1 MTRDQVLAE
10 VRAERRRQ
18 HERWGGRHAWG
29 VGDCSSP
36 LVPIMVRL
44 AVLTEEVGEV
54 ARAILDGEPDERLRT
69 ELIQVA
75 AVAVAIAESL
85 P

>member
-1 MTRDQVLAE
+1 MTRDE
-10 VRAERRRQ
+10 VMAAVSAERDHQ
-18 HERWGGRHAWG
+18 ATLWGGTHTWG
-29 VGDCSSP
+29 VGDCSSTRVP
-36 LVPIMVRL
+36 LPIRL
-44 AVLTEEVGEV
+44 AVLMEEVGEV
-54 ARAILDGEPDERLRT
+54 ARAILERDDPHALRA